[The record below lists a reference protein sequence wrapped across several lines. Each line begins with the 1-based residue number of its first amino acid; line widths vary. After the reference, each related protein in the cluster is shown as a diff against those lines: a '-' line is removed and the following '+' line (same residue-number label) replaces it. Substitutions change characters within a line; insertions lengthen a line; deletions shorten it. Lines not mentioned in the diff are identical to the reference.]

1 MSSIV
6 EQNAAPALPQGER
19 KAAKKARRA
28 PRRAPVAPVKAKP
41 GNKAAAVKKA
51 PKRASKPQPK
61 PAIVAREGSKTAK
74 VVKLLQRPGGVTIKD
89 LMKATNWQ
97 QHSVRGFL
105 SGTVGKKMGLTVV
118 SMKGEN
124 GDRIYS
130 IES

>member
-1 MSSIV
+1 MNSITEEV
-6 EQNAAPALPQGER
+6 GAPATAR
-19 KAAKKARRA
+19 NDSKFAKKASRA
-28 PRRAPVAPVKAKP
+28 PRRAPTAPVKAKA
-41 GNKAAAVKKA
+41 GKKASSAKKA
-51 PKRASKPQPK
+51 PKRASKPEPE
-61 PAIVAREGSKTAK
+61 PIAARQGSKTAK
-74 VVKLLQRPGGVTIKD
+74 IVALLKRPGGVTIKD

-118 SMKGEN
+118 SMKGED

>member
-1 MSSIV
+1 MNSIV
-6 EQNAAPALPQGER
+6 EPNAAAAVPQGGA
-19 KAAKKARRA
+19 KAAKKASRA
-28 PRRAPVAPVKAKP
+28 PRGAPVAPIKAKR
-41 GNKAAAVKKA
+41 GNKASAAKKA
-51 PKRASKPQPK
+51 PKRVSKPQAK
-61 PAIVAREGSKTAK
+61 PVTVAREGSKTAK
-74 VVKLLQRPGGVTIKD
+74 VVALLKRPGGVTIKD
-89 LMKATNWQ
+89 LMKATDWQ